1 VPLYLCVMAKVK
13 ANAAATT
20 SLYDRETLLT
30 WYRQML
36 AVRRMEEKASQ
47 LYTQQKIRGFLH
59 LYIGQEA
66 TGVGIEAA
74 IRKEDYLITGYR
86 EHGNAYLRG
95 IPMREILAELMGKAT
110 GCSKGK
116 GGSMHMFSKAHRFLG
131 GHGIVGG
138 QIGIGTGVA
147 FAIKYRGEDLIS
159 VTMFGDGA
167 ARQGML
173 HEAFNMAML
182 WKLPVL
188 YICENNQYA
197 MGTSVSRSSNVTE
210 IYRLACAYDMPA
222 KRVDGMNVFSVYE
235 AVKEA
240 AQHCRSGNGPFFLEI
255 LTYRYRGHS
264 MSDPAKYRTR
274 EEVEKYKAQDPILQ
288 LQSYL
293 YEHNLVSNA
302 ELDAMEAS
310 VAQEVAE
317 AVAFAEESPFPP
329 AEALYEDVYVQ
340 PDYPFLREW

>member
-1 VPLYLCVMAKVK
+1 
-13 ANAAATT
+13 
-20 SLYDRETLLT
+20 
-30 WYRQML
+30 ML
-36 AVRRMEEKASQ
+36 AIRRMEEKASQ

-95 IPMREILAELMGKAT
+95 IPMRQIMAELMGKVT
-110 GCSKGK
+110 GCSRGK
-116 GGSMHMFSKAHRFLG
+116 GGSMHMFSREHRFLG
-131 GHGIVGG
+131 GHGIVGA

-197 MGTSVSRSSNVTE
+197 MGTSVSRSSNVTD
-210 IYRLACAYDMPA
+210 IYRLACAYDMPSHQ
-222 KRVDGMNVFSVYE
+222 VDGMNVFSVYE
-235 AVKEA
+235 AVREA
-240 AQHCRSGNGPFFLEI
+240 AEYCRSGNGPMFLEI

-274 EEVEKYKAQDPILQ
+274 EEVEKYKERDPILQ

-293 YEHNLVSNA
+293 YEHNLVTNE
-302 ELDAMEAS
+302 ELDAIEAS
-310 VAQEVAE
+310 VAEEVAD

-329 AEALYEDVYVQ
+329 PEALYEDVYVQ

>member
-1 VPLYLCVMAKVK
+1 MAKVK
-13 ANAAATT
+13 ASATT
-20 SLYDRETLLT
+20 TAPKYDRQTLLL

-36 AVRRMEEKASQ
+36 AIRRMEEKASQ

-95 IPMREILAELMGKAT
+95 IPMRQIMAELMGKVT
-110 GCSKGK
+110 GCSRGK
-116 GGSMHMFSKAHRFLG
+116 GGSMHMFSREHRFLG
-131 GHGIVGG
+131 GHGIVGA

-197 MGTSVSRSSNVTE
+197 MGTSVSRSSNVTD
-210 IYRLACAYDMPA
+210 IYRLACAYDMPSHQ
-222 KRVDGMNVFSVYE
+222 VDGMNVFSVYE
-235 AVKEA
+235 AVREA
-240 AQHCRSGNGPFFLEI
+240 AEYCRSGNGPMFLEI

-274 EEVEKYKAQDPILQ
+274 EEVEKYKERDPILQ

-293 YEHNLVSNA
+293 YEHNLVTNE
-302 ELDAMEAS
+302 ELDAIEAS
-310 VAQEVAE
+310 VAEEVAD

-329 AEALYEDVYVQ
+329 PEALYEDVYVQ

>member
-1 VPLYLCVMAKVK
+1 MAKVK
-13 ANAAATT
+13 ANATT
-20 SLYDRETLLT
+20 TTPKYDRQTLLS

-36 AVRRMEEKASQ
+36 AIRRMEEKASQ

-95 IPMREILAELMGKAT
+95 IPMRQIMAELMGKVT
-110 GCSKGK
+110 GCCRGK
-116 GGSMHMFSKAHRFLG
+116 GGSMHMFSREHRFLG
-131 GHGIVGG
+131 GHGIVGA

-197 MGTSVSRSSNVTE
+197 MGTSVSRSSNVTD
-210 IYRLACAYDMPA
+210 IYRLACAYDMPS
-222 KRVDGMNVFSVYE
+222 RQVDGMNVFSVYE
-235 AVKEA
+235 AVREA
-240 AQHCRSGNGPFFLEI
+240 AEHCRSGNGPMFLEV

-274 EEVEKYKAQDPILQ
+274 EEVEKYKERDPILQ

-293 YEHNLVSNA
+293 YEHNLVTNE
-302 ELDAMEAS
+302 ELDAIEAS
-310 VAQEVAE
+310 VAEEVAD
-317 AVAFAEESPFPP
+317 AVAFAEQSPFPP
-329 AEALYEDVYVQ
+329 AQALYEDVYVQ

>member
-1 VPLYLCVMAKVK
+1 MAKVE
-13 ANAAATT
+13 ANPTPATQ
-20 SLYDRETLLT
+20 YDRQTLLT

-36 AVRRMEEKASQ
+36 AIRRMEEKASQ

-66 TGVGIEAA
+66 TGVGIQAA

-95 IPMREILAELMGKAT
+95 IPMRQIMAELMGKVT

-116 GGSMHMFSKAHRFLG
+116 GGSMHMFSWEHRFLG

-138 QIGIGTGVA
+138 QIGLGTGVA

-167 ARQGML
+167 ARQGIL
-173 HEAFNMAML
+173 HESFNMAML

-197 MGTSVSRSSNVTE
+197 MGTPVSRSSNVTE
-210 IYRLACAYDMPA
+210 IYRLACAYDMPS

-235 AVKEA
+235 AVREA
-240 AQHCRSGNGPFFLEI
+240 ADHCRIGQGPFFLEI

-274 EEVEKYKAQDPILQ
+274 EEVEKYKARDPILQ

-293 YEHNLVSNA
+293 YEHNLVTNE
-302 ELDAMEAS
+302 ELDAIEAS
-310 VAQEVAE
+310 VAEEVAD
-317 AVAFAEESPFPP
+317 AVAFAEQSPFPP

-340 PDYPFLREW
+340 KDYPFLREW

>member
-1 VPLYLCVMAKVK
+1 MAKVK
-13 ANAAATT
+13 VNTT
-20 SLYDRETLLT
+20 TTASKYDRQTLLS

-95 IPMREILAELMGKAT
+95 IPMRQIMAELMGKIT

-116 GGSMHMFSKAHRFLG
+116 GGSMHMFSREHRFLG

-197 MGTSVSRSSNVTE
+197 MGTSVSRSSNVTD
-210 IYRLACAYDMPA
+210 IYRLACAYEMPS
-222 KRVDGMNVFSVYE
+222 RQVDGMNVFSVYE
-235 AVKEA
+235 AIREA
-240 AQHCRSGNGPFFLEI
+240 AEYCRSGNGPMFLEV

-274 EEVEKYKAQDPILQ
+274 EEVEKYKERDPILQ

-293 YEHNLVSNA
+293 YEHNLVTNE
-302 ELDAMEAS
+302 ELDAIEAS
-310 VAQEVAE
+310 VAEEVAD

-340 PDYPFLREW
+340 SDYPFLREW

>member
-1 VPLYLCVMAKVK
+1 MAKVK
-13 ANAAATT
+13 ANTT
-20 SLYDRETLLT
+20 TTASKYDRQTLLS

-95 IPMREILAELMGKAT
+95 IPMRQIMAELMGKIT

-116 GGSMHMFSKAHRFLG
+116 GGSMHMFSREHRFLG

-197 MGTSVSRSSNVTE
+197 MGTSVSRSSNVTD
-210 IYRLACAYDMPA
+210 IYRLACAYEMPS
-222 KRVDGMNVFSVYE
+222 RQVDGMNVFSVYE
-235 AVKEA
+235 TVREA
-240 AQHCRSGNGPFFLEI
+240 AEYCRSGNGPMFLEV

-274 EEVEKYKAQDPILQ
+274 EEVEKYKERDPILQ

-293 YEHNLVSNA
+293 YEHNLVTNE
-302 ELDAMEAS
+302 ELDAIEAS
-310 VAQEVAE
+310 VAEEVAD

-340 PDYPFLREW
+340 SDYPFLREW

>member
-1 VPLYLCVMAKVK
+1 MTKVK
-13 ANAAATT
+13 AKAQAQTY
-20 SLYDRETLLT
+20 SKKQLLF

-36 AVRRMEEKASQ
+36 AVRRMEEKAAQ

-66 TGVGIEAA
+66 TGMGIEAA
-74 IRKEDYLITGYR
+74 IRKEDYVITGYR
-86 EHGNAYLRG
+86 EHGNAYFRG
-95 IPMREILAELMGKAT
+95 IPMKAILAELMGRIT

-116 GGSMHMFSKAHRFLG
+116 GGSMHMFSKEHRFLG
-131 GHGIVGG
+131 GHGIVGA

-147 FAIKYRGEDLIS
+147 FAIQYRGEDLIS

-197 MGTSVSRSSNVTE
+197 MGTAVSRSSNVTE
-210 IYRLACAYDMPA
+210 IYRLACAYEMPS
-222 KRVDGMNVFSVYE
+222 KRVDGMNIFSVYE

-240 AQHCRSGNGPFFLEI
+240 AAHVRAGNGPYFLEI

-274 EEVEKYKAQDPILQ
+274 EEVERYKEQDPILQ
-288 LQSYL
+288 LQSFL
-293 YEHNLVSNA
+293 YAHDLVTNE
-302 ELDAMEAS
+302 ELDQIEEE
-310 VAQEVAE
+310 VQQEVAE
-317 AVAFAEESPFPP
+317 AVAFAESSPYPDP
-329 AEALYEDVYVQ
+329 SELYTDVYVQ
-340 PDYPFLREW
+340 PDYPSLQGW

>member
-1 VPLYLCVMAKVK
+1 MTKVK
-13 ANAAATT
+13 TAAPAP
-20 SLYDRETLLT
+20 SYPKEQLLF

-36 AVRRMEEKASQ
+36 AVRRMEEKAAQ

-66 TGVGIEAA
+66 VGMGIEAA
-74 IRKEDYLITGYR
+74 IRPDDYVITGYR

-95 IPMREILAELMGKAT
+95 IPMREIFAELMGKVT

-116 GGSMHMFSKAHRFLG
+116 GGSMHMFSAEKNFLG

-138 QIGIGTGVA
+138 QIGLGTGAA
-147 FAIKYRGEDLIS
+147 FAIKYREEDRLC

-167 ARQGML
+167 VRQGIL
-173 HEAFNMAML
+173 HECFNMAML
-182 WKLPVL
+182 WKLPAL

-197 MGTSVSRSSNVTE
+197 MGTSVNRTSNVTE
-210 IYRLACAYDMPA
+210 IYKIAYAYEMPSE
-222 KRVDGMNVFSVYE
+222 RVDGMDVFAVYE
-235 AVKEA
+235 AVKKA
-240 AQHCRSGNGPFFLEI
+240 AAHVRSGKGPYFLEI

-274 EEVEKYKAQDPILQ
+274 EEVEQYKERDPLAR

-293 YEHNLVSNA
+293 YEKGLA
-302 ELDAMEAS
+302 TPEDIEKIEEE
-310 VAQEVAE
+310 VAAEVAE
-317 AVAFAEESPFPP
+317 AVAFADASPYPEPES
-329 AEALYEDVYVQ
+329 LYEDVYVQ
-340 PDYPFLREW
+340 KDYPFLREW

>member
-1 VPLYLCVMAKVK
+1 MAKIQAPAPIPTVH
-13 ANAAATT
+13 
-20 SLYDRETLLT
+20 DRETLLT

-36 AVRRMEEKASQ
+36 AIRRMEEKAAQ

-74 IRKEDYLITGYR
+74 IRKEDYVITGYR

-95 IPMREILAELMGKAT
+95 IPMREIMAELMGKVT

-116 GGSMHMFSKAHRFLG
+116 GGSMHIFSKAHRFLG
-131 GHGIVGG
+131 GHGIVGA

-167 ARQGML
+167 VRQGML

-197 MGTSVSRSSNVTE
+197 MGTSVDRSSNVTE
-210 IYRLACAYDMPA
+210 IYRLACAYDMPS
-222 KRVDGMNVFSVYE
+222 KRIDGMSVFAVYE
-235 AVKEA
+235 AIKEA
-240 AQHCRSGNGPFFLEI
+240 SAHCRSGQGPYFLEI

-274 EEVEKYKAQDPILQ
+274 EEVDKYKAQDPILQ

-293 YEHNLVSNA
+293 YEHQLVTNA
-302 ELDAMEAS
+302 QLDEIEEAIGR
-310 VAQEVAE
+310 EVAE
-317 AVAFAEESPFPP
+317 AVAFAESSDFPST
-329 AEALYEDVYVQ
+329 EELYKDIYVQ
-340 PDYPFLREW
+340 SDYPFLKEW

>member
-1 VPLYLCVMAKVK
+1 MAKVK
-13 ANAAATT
+13 SNATT
-20 SLYDRETLLT
+20 AVPQKYDRETLLL

-36 AVRRMEEKASQ
+36 AIRRMEEKSSQ

-86 EHGNAYLRG
+86 DHGNAYLRG
-95 IPMREILAELMGKAT
+95 ISMRQIMAELMGKAT

-116 GGSMHMFSKAHRFLG
+116 GGSMHMFSREHRFLG

-138 QIGIGTGVA
+138 QIGIGTGVG
-147 FAIKYRGEDLIS
+147 FAVKYRGEDLIS

-173 HEAFNMAML
+173 HESFNMAML

-197 MGTSVSRSSNVTE
+197 MGTSVSRSSNVTD
-210 IYRLACAYDMPA
+210 IYRLACAYDMPS
-222 KRVDGMNVFSVYE
+222 RQVDGMNVFSVYE
-235 AVKEA
+235 AVREA
-240 AQHCRSGNGPFFLEI
+240 AEYCRNGNGPMFLEI
-255 LTYRYRGHS
+255 RTYRYRGHS

-274 EEVEKYKAQDPILQ
+274 EEVEKFKEQDPILQ

-293 YEHNLVSNA
+293 YEHNLVTNE
-302 ELDAMEAS
+302 ELDAIEAS
-310 VAQEVAE
+310 VAEEVAD
-317 AVAFAEESPFPP
+317 AVAYAEASPFPS

-340 PDYPFLREW
+340 DDYPFLREW

>member
-1 VPLYLCVMAKVK
+1 MTKVK
-13 ANAAATT
+13 ANAATT
-20 SLYDRETLLT
+20 TPKYDRQTLLS

-36 AVRRMEEKASQ
+36 AIRRMEEKAAQ

-95 IPMREILAELMGKAT
+95 IPMRQIMAELMGKVT

-116 GGSMHMFSKAHRFLG
+116 GGSMHMFSREHRFLG
-131 GHGIVGG
+131 GHGIVGA

-197 MGTSVSRSSNVTE
+197 MGTSVSRSSNVTD
-210 IYRLACAYDMPA
+210 IYRLACAYDMPS
-222 KRVDGMNVFSVYE
+222 RQVDGMNVFSVYE
-235 AVKEA
+235 AVREA
-240 AQHCRSGNGPFFLEI
+240 AEYCRNGNGPMFLEV

-274 EEVEKYKAQDPILQ
+274 EEVEKYKERDPILQ

-293 YEHNLVSNA
+293 YEHNLVTNE
-302 ELDAMEAS
+302 ELDAIEAS
-310 VAQEVAE
+310 VSEEVAD
-317 AVAFAEESPFPP
+317 AVAFAEQSPFPP

-340 PDYPFLREW
+340 SGYPFLKEW

>member
-1 VPLYLCVMAKVK
+1 MAKVK
-13 ANAAATT
+13 ANTTPAAAK
-20 SLYDRETLLT
+20 YDRQTLLS

-95 IPMREILAELMGKAT
+95 IPMRQIMAELMGKAT

-116 GGSMHMFSKAHRFLG
+116 GGSMHMFSREHRFLG

-173 HEAFNMAML
+173 HESFNMAML

-210 IYRLACAYDMPA
+210 IYRLACAYDMPS

-235 AVKEA
+235 AVREA
-240 AQHCRSGNGPFFLEI
+240 AEYCRRGNGPIFLEI

-274 EEVEKYKAQDPILQ
+274 EEVEKYKERDPILQ

-293 YEHNLVSNA
+293 YEHNLVTND
-302 ELDAMEAS
+302 ELDAIEAS
-310 VAQEVAE
+310 VAEEVAD

-340 PDYPFLREW
+340 SDYPFLREW